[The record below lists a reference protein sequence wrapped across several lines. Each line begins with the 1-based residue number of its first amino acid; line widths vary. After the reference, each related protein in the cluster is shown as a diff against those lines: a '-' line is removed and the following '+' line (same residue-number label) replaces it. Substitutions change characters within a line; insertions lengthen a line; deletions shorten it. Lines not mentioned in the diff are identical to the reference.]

1 MQWKNPDQ
9 LSKMKKNRLEIDYS
23 YDFEL
28 LGLTSS
34 TKGYRLAWELNQSL
48 SARFVKQPDLVIQ
61 VTAKKQLSYSHFLHQ
76 TSLNTLRLFR
86 NKPNEQESTR
96 NLLVPE
102 HTHFDFILM
111 VHGEENDSNRLQE
124 ELKKISSIE
133 WVAFLP
139 LDALK
144 SKDNFIF

>member
-1 MQWKNPDQ
+1 M
-9 LSKMKKNRLEIDYS
+9 KMKKNRLEIDYS

-28 LGLTSS
+28 IGLTSS
-34 TKGYRLAWELNQSL
+34 AKGFRLAWDLNKSIGT
-48 SARFVKQPDLVIQ
+48 RFIRQPDLIIHPN
-61 VTAKKQLSYSHFLHQ
+61 AKTQLSFTHFLHQ

-86 NKPNEQESTR
+86 NKPLEQDISR
-96 NLLVPE
+96 NYLVPE
-102 HTHFDFILM
+102 HTHVDFILM
-111 VHGEENDSNRLQE
+111 LQGEERDSNRLQE
-124 ELKKISSIE
+124 ELRRIPSIE